1 MTRRLAAL
9 LTAVCLIISFY
20 ISFSAAEEEEIT
32 YVENEW
38 NFVEGSM
45 DVSGGIPENA
55 GGVLARIREN
65 GKLRVATE
73 PYFPPQEFIDP
84 DLEGDEQYIGS
95 DIEMA
100 KYIAEKMGVELEIVP
115 MDFTE
120 VLTAVAEDRCD
131 LAISALAYTPSRAA
145 TNELSKGYFYA
156 EGNTKTGL
164 IIRGEDAET
173 IRSTADLADKRIL
186 AQSGSL
192 QEAIAAENVQNY
204 LEFRRIASAQSI
216 YDMVIRRKS
225 DAAFVDI
232 ETAEAYIH
240 NNPGSGLVM
249 VEGVVFS
256 LEPQY
261 EGDRIAGKKG
271 ELELMYFVNGIID
284 ELLESGQ
291 YMKWIEEARKRA
303 EELEL

>member
-1 MTRRLAAL
+1 MFRRFAAL
-9 LTAVCLIISFY
+9 LLCVCAV
-20 ISFSAAEEEEIT
+20 ISFSAAKAEET
-32 YVENEW
+32 GYVENEW
-38 NFVEGSM
+38 NFAEGSM
-45 DVSGGIPENA
+45 DISGGIPEEA
-55 GGVLARIREN
+55 SGVLARIREN

-84 DLEGDEQYIGS
+84 DLTGQEQYIGA

-100 KYIAEKMGVELEIVP
+100 KYIAEKMGVGLEIVP

-145 TNELSKGYFYA
+145 SNELSKGYYFSEENA
-156 EGNTKTGL
+156 KTGL
-164 IIRGEDAET
+164 IIRSEDADNIKSIE
-173 IRSTADLADKRIL
+173 DLKDKKIL

-192 QEAIAAENVQNY
+192 QEAMAAENVLNY
-204 LEFRRIASAQSI
+204 LEFRRIVSAQSI
-216 YDMVIRRKS
+216 YDMIIRRKA
-225 DAAFVDI
+225 DAAFMDT
-232 ETAEAYIH
+232 ETAETYIQ
-240 NNPGSGLVM
+240 NNPGCGLTM
-249 VEGVVFS
+249 VVGISFS

-271 ELELMYFVNGIID
+271 ELELMFFVNGVID
-284 ELLESGQ
+284 EILEGGLYLSW
-291 YMKWIEEARKRA
+291 MEEAQKRA